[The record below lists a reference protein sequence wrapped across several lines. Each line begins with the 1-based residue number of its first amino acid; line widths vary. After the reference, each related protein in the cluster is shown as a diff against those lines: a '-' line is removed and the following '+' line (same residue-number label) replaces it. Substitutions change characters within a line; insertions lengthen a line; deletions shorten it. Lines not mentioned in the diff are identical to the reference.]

1 MGESER
7 ETFGSPRDPD
17 LSDEDAA
24 ELEELRREAAILRE
38 QLENAVGTQS
48 PARAVP
54 AISTSLRPE
63 SIRSPRVTPN

>member
-38 QLENAVGTQS
+38 QLENAVGDAERRAQS
-48 PARAVP
+48 PRYSP
-54 AISTSLRPE
+54 A
-63 SIRSPRVTPN
+63 